1 MISDITNMEGDLTSN
16 GLYINTLSK
25 DVKKSIYLEFTNS
38 YEKFLFKALIYNH
51 LVIEYKI
58 FKLYAYYF

>member
-1 MISDITNMEGDLTSN
+1 MISDITSMEGDLTSN

-25 DVKKSIYLEFTNS
+25 DVKVKKSLYLEFSNS

-51 LVIEYKI
+51 LVI
-58 FKLYAYYF
+58 FKTI

>member
-1 MISDITNMEGDLTSN
+1 MEGDLTSN

-25 DVKKSIYLEFTNS
+25 DVKVKKSLYLEFSNS

-51 LVIEYKI
+51 LVI
-58 FKLYAYYF
+58 FKTI